1 MKETELN
8 GSSVFCRVPLDTVI
22 ARALFKHTAELS
34 AILILKQGCLQSH
47 FKNGTQYIN
56 GTQYMYYL
64 SLVIRG
70 HKKHGIRIQKSNSIA

>member
-34 AILILKQGCLQSH
+34 VILILKQGCLQSH
-47 FKNGTQYIN
+47 FKNGTQH
-56 GTQYMYYL
+56 MYYL
-64 SLVIRG
+64 SLLIRG